1 MDIFMV
7 INIKMSSL
15 IQALDSKQVGENGT
29 YEYTWAANSSSIE
42 EKLVQINFQLVRN
55 KNINYSLKTNFY
67 LLLSNLKELYDNND
81 TTIDYKKY
89 ITMLYKMIGYTRDI
103 IGGKGEYE
111 LSFMMIRYFY
121 SFFPELGIEFIPTL
135 VQLGDKE
142 HPFGSWKDLKYLC
155 NHCKAS
161 YINDNTRVKS
171 GMYDEIIEKCCNLYN
186 EQLRKDYENM
196 EDSHYNISLVAKWI
210 PRENKKF
217 GWLFYKLA
225 ESYFENYM
233 RYAKSLEQQILAR
246 KKCYMEYRRI
256 VSALNKKLDT
266 LQIKQCG
273 NTWSQI
279 NFNNVTSI
287 SMMKQKL
294 AFFNQKKNGKL
305 RYEDR
310 KDRVQC
316 AKNFEAYINDKN
328 VEIKGKRVSTVD
340 FTKEALRL
348 LNSNFNFQNEPQIIL
363 LNKQWESNKSQ
374 NKKLG
379 KMIAMVDT
387 SRSMDGEPLHAAIA
401 MGIRIAE
408 MSSLG
413 KRIMT
418 FSAKP
423 EWVNLENASN
433 FTNCVEKIQKADWG
447 MNTNFFAA
455 MKLILD
461 AIVETKLPPS
471 EVKDMVLV
479 ILSDMQIDEA
489 ERRKDGNR
497 DTMFKKIS
505 KLYKKVGMEHYG
517 EPLVPP
523 HILFWNLRNTN
534 GFPNL
539 ASEKNTSMM
548 SGINPALMN
557 VFCEEGMES
566 LSQYTPWN
574 VLQKSL
580 NDERYSVLQNKANN
594 FLK

>member
-1 MDIFMV
+1 
-7 INIKMSSL
+7 
-15 IQALDSKQVGENGT
+15 
-29 YEYTWAANSSSIE
+29 
-42 EKLVQINFQLVRN
+42 
-55 KNINYSLKTNFY
+55 
-67 LLLSNLKELYDNND
+67 
-81 TTIDYKKY
+81 
-89 ITMLYKMIGYTRDI
+89 
-103 IGGKGEYE
+103 
-111 LSFMMIRYFY
+111 
-121 SFFPELGIEFIPTL
+121 
-135 VQLGDKE
+135 
-142 HPFGSWKDLKYLC
+142 
-155 NHCKAS
+155 
-161 YINDNTRVKS
+161 
-171 GMYDEIIEKCCNLYN
+171 
-186 EQLRKDYENM
+186 M

-225 ESYFENYM
+225 ESYFANYM
-233 RYAKSLEQQILAR
+233 SRAKYSEQQRLAR
-246 KKCYMEYRRI
+246 RKCYMDYRRI

-273 NTWSQI
+273 NNWSKI

-287 SMMKQKL
+287 SMMKQKE
-294 AFFNQKKNGKL
+294 AFLNKKKNGQP
-305 RYEDR
+305 RYENSEDR
-310 KDRVQC
+310 IQC
-316 AKNFEAYINDKN
+316 AKNFEAYINDKH

-340 FTKEALRL
+340 FTKEAIRL
-348 LNSNFNFQNEPQIIL
+348 LNTNWDFQKEPQIIL

-387 SRSMDGEPLHAAIA
+387 SGSMEGEPLYAAIA

-413 KRIMT
+413 KRVMT

-423 EWVNLENASN
+423 MWINLDNAPN
-433 FTNCVEKIQKADWG
+433 FTTCVEEIMKANWG

-489 ERRKDGNR
+489 DRSGNR
-497 DTMFKKIS
+497 YTMFQKIG
-505 KLYKKVGMEHYG
+505 KLYNKVGMEHYG

-539 ASEKNTSMM
+539 STEKNTSMM
-548 SGINPALMN
+548 SGINPVLMN

-574 VLQKSL
+574 VLEKSL

>member
-1 MDIFMV
+1 
-7 INIKMSSL
+7 MSR
-15 IQALDSKQVGENGT
+15 AK
-29 YEYTWAANSSSIE
+29 
-42 EKLVQINFQLVRN
+42 
-55 KNINYSLKTNFY
+55 YS
-67 LLLSNLKELYDNND
+67 
-81 TTIDYKKY
+81 
-89 ITMLYKMIGYTRDI
+89 
-103 IGGKGEYE
+103 
-111 LSFMMIRYFY
+111 
-121 SFFPELGIEFIPTL
+121 
-135 VQLGDKE
+135 
-142 HPFGSWKDLKYLC
+142 
-155 NHCKAS
+155 
-161 YINDNTRVKS
+161 
-171 GMYDEIIEKCCNLYN
+171 
-186 EQLRKDYENM
+186 
-196 EDSHYNISLVAKWI
+196 
-210 PRENKKF
+210 
-217 GWLFYKLA
+217 
-225 ESYFENYM
+225 
-233 RYAKSLEQQILAR
+233 EQQRLAR
-246 KKCYMEYRRI
+246 RKCYMDYRRI

-273 NTWSQI
+273 NNWSKI

-287 SMMKQKL
+287 SMMKQKE
-294 AFFNQKKNGKL
+294 AFLNKKKNGQP
-305 RYEDR
+305 RYENSEDR
-310 KDRVQC
+310 IQC
-316 AKNFEAYINDKN
+316 AKNFEAYINDKH

-340 FTKEALRL
+340 FTKEAIRL
-348 LNSNFNFQNEPQIIL
+348 LNTNWDFQKEPQIIL

-387 SRSMDGEPLHAAIA
+387 SGSMEGEPLYAAIA

-413 KRIMT
+413 KRVMT

-423 EWVNLENASN
+423 MWINLDNAPN
-433 FTNCVEKIQKADWG
+433 FTTCVEEIMKANWG

-489 ERRKDGNR
+489 DRSGNR
-497 DTMFKKIS
+497 YTMFQKIG
-505 KLYKKVGMEHYG
+505 KLYNKVGMEHYG

-539 ASEKNTSMM
+539 STEKNTSMM
-548 SGINPALMN
+548 SGINPVLMN

-574 VLQKSL
+574 VLEKSL

>member
-1 MDIFMV
+1 
-7 INIKMSSL
+7 MSSL

-29 YEYTWAANSSSIE
+29 YEYKWAANSSSIE
-42 EKLVQINFQLVRN
+42 EKLVQINFQIVRN
-55 KNINYSLKTNFY
+55 QHSVSSFIPNFYSLLT
-67 LLLSNLKELYDNND
+67 NLKELYDNND

-89 ITMLYKMIGYTRDI
+89 IGILYKMIGYTRDI
-103 IGGKGEYE
+103 INGKGEYE
-111 LSFMMIRYFY
+111 LTFMMVRYFY
-121 SFFPELGIEFIPTL
+121 FFFPQLAIEFIPTL
-135 VQLGDKE
+135 VELGYKE
-142 HPFGSWKDLKYLC
+142 HPYGSWKDLKYLC
-155 NHCKAS
+155 NHCRNS
-161 YINDNTRVKS
+161 YITDTNAKYD
-171 GMYDEIIEKCCNLYN
+171 MYYEIIEKCCNLYN
-186 EQLRKDYENM
+186 EQLKKDYENM
-196 EDSHYNISLVAKWI
+196 NDSHYNISLVAKWI

-233 RYAKSLEQQILAR
+233 RHAKSSEQQRLAR
-246 KKCYMEYRRI
+246 RKCYMDYRRI
-256 VSALNKKLDT
+256 ISTLNKKLDT
-266 LQIKQCG
+266 LQIKQCD

-287 SMMKQKL
+287 SMMKQNE
-294 AFFNQKKNGKL
+294 AFLNKKKNGQPK
-305 RYEDR
+305 YEDR
-310 KDRVQC
+310 EDRIQC
-316 AKNFEAYINDKN
+316 AKKFEDYINDKN

-340 FTKEALRL
+340 FTKEAIRL
-348 LNSNFNFQNEPQIIL
+348 LNTNLNFQNEPQIIL

-374 NKKLG
+374 NRKLG

-387 SRSMDGEPLHAAIA
+387 SGSMDGEPLYAAIA
-401 MGIRIAE
+401 MGVRIAE

-413 KRIMT
+413 KRVMT
-418 FSAKP
+418 FSSIP
-423 EWVNLENASN
+423 TWVNLENAHN
-433 FTNCVEKIQKADWG
+433 FTSCVEEIQKADWCF
-447 MNTNFFAA
+447 NTNFFAA
-455 MKLILD
+455 MNLILD

-489 ERRKDGNR
+489 DRSGNRNR

-557 VFCEEGMES
+557 VFCQEGIES
-566 LSQYTPWN
+566 LSQYSPWN
-574 VLQKSL
+574 VLEKSL
-580 NDERYSVLQNKANN
+580 NDERYSVLQNKANV

>member
-1 MDIFMV
+1 
-7 INIKMSSL
+7 
-15 IQALDSKQVGENGT
+15 
-29 YEYTWAANSSSIE
+29 
-42 EKLVQINFQLVRN
+42 
-55 KNINYSLKTNFY
+55 
-67 LLLSNLKELYDNND
+67 
-81 TTIDYKKY
+81 
-89 ITMLYKMIGYTRDI
+89 
-103 IGGKGEYE
+103 
-111 LSFMMIRYFY
+111 
-121 SFFPELGIEFIPTL
+121 
-135 VQLGDKE
+135 
-142 HPFGSWKDLKYLC
+142 
-155 NHCKAS
+155 
-161 YINDNTRVKS
+161 
-171 GMYDEIIEKCCNLYN
+171 
-186 EQLRKDYENM
+186 M

-225 ESYFENYM
+225 ESYFANYM
-233 RYAKSLEQQILAR
+233 RHAKYSEQQRLAR
-246 KKCYMEYRRI
+246 RKCYMDYRRI

-273 NTWSQI
+273 NNWSKI

-287 SMMKQKL
+287 SMMKQKE
-294 AFFNQKKNGKL
+294 AFLNKKKNGQP
-305 RYEDR
+305 RYENREDR
-310 KDRVQC
+310 IQC
-316 AKNFEAYINDKN
+316 AKNFEAYINDKH

-340 FTKEALRL
+340 FTKEAIRL
-348 LNSNFNFQNEPQIIL
+348 LNTNWDFQKEPQIIL

-387 SRSMDGEPLHAAIA
+387 SGSMEGEPLYAAIA

-413 KRIMT
+413 KRVMT

-423 EWVNLENASN
+423 MWINLDNAPN
-433 FTNCVEKIQKADWG
+433 FTTCVEEIMKANWG

-489 ERRKDGNR
+489 DRSGNR
-497 DTMFKKIS
+497 YTMFQKIG
-505 KLYKKVGMEHYG
+505 KLYNKVGMEHYG

-539 ASEKNTSMM
+539 STEKNTSMM
-548 SGINPALMN
+548 SGINPVLMN

-574 VLQKSL
+574 VLEKSL

>member
-1 MDIFMV
+1 
-7 INIKMSSL
+7 MSSL

-55 KNINYSLKTNFY
+55 QHRESSLIPNFY

-89 ITMLYKMIGYTRDI
+89 IAMLYKMVGYTRDI
-103 IGGKGEYE
+103 IIGKGEYE
-111 LSFMMIRYFY
+111 LTFMMVRYFY
-121 SFFPELGIEFIPTL
+121 FFFPQLAIEFIPTL
-135 VQLGDKE
+135 TQLGDKE
-142 HPFGSWKDLKYLC
+142 HPYGSWKDLKYLC
-155 NHCKAS
+155 NHCKNS
-161 YINDNTRVKS
+161 YKTDTRAKD

-196 EDSHYNISLVAKWI
+196 EDSHYNISLVAKWV

-225 ESYFENYM
+225 ESYFEKYM
-233 RYAKSLEQQILAR
+233 RYAKSSEQQRLAKR
-246 KKCYMEYRRI
+246 KCYRDYRRI
-256 VSALNKKLDT
+256 VSELNKKLDT
-266 LQIKQCG
+266 LQIKQCD
-273 NTWSQI
+273 NSWSQI
-279 NFNNVTSI
+279 KFNNVTSI
-287 SMMKQKL
+287 SMMKQKEAL
-294 AFFNQKKNGKL
+294 LNKKKNGQS

-310 KDRVQC
+310 EDRIQC
-316 AKNFEAYINDKN
+316 AKNFEVYINDKN

-340 FTKEALRL
+340 FTKEAIRL
-348 LNSNFNFQNEPQIIL
+348 LNSNYNFQNEPQIIL

-374 NKKLG
+374 NRKLG

-387 SRSMDGEPLHAAIA
+387 SGSMNGEPLYAAIA

-413 KRIMT
+413 KRVMT

-423 EWVNLENASN
+423 KWINLENAHN
-433 FTNCVEKIQKADWG
+433 FTTCVEEIQKADWD

-455 MKLILD
+455 MNLILD

-479 ILSDMQIDEA
+479 ILSDMQIDYADRCE
-489 ERRKDGNR
+489 NR
-497 DTMFKKIS
+497 DTMFNKIS
-505 KLYKKVGMEHYG
+505 KLYKKVGMKHYG

-539 ASEKNTSMM
+539 STEKNSSMM

-574 VLQKSL
+574 VLEKSL
-580 NDERYSVLQNKANN
+580 NDERYSVLQNNANDFFEMN
-594 FLK
+594 

>member
-1 MDIFMV
+1 
-7 INIKMSSL
+7 MSSL

-29 YEYTWAANSSSIE
+29 YEYTWAANSNSIE
-42 EKLVQINFQLVRN
+42 EKMVQLNFQLVR
-55 KNINYSLKTNFY
+55 KQHSESLLIPNFY
-67 LLLSNLKELYDNND
+67 LLLTNLKELYDNND

-89 ITMLYKMIGYTRDI
+89 IANLYKMIGYTRDI
-103 IGGKGEYE
+103 ISGKGEYE

-121 SFFPELGIEFIPTL
+121 SFFPQLAIEFIPTL
-135 VQLGDKE
+135 VQLDDKE
-142 HPFGSWKDLKYLC
+142 HPYGSWKDLKYLC
-155 NHCKAS
+155 NHCKNS
-161 YINDNTRVKS
+161 YKTDTRAKD

-196 EDSHYNISLVAKWI
+196 NDSHYNISLVAKWI

-225 ESYFENYM
+225 ESYFVNYM
-233 RYAKSLEQQILAR
+233 RHAKSLEQQRLAKR
-246 KKCYMEYRRI
+246 KCYMDYRRI

-266 LQIKQCG
+266 LQIKQCD

-279 NFNNVTSI
+279 DFNNVTSI

-294 AFFNQKKNGKL
+294 AFFNQKKNGQP
-305 RYEDR
+305 RYEEREDR
-310 KDRVQC
+310 IQC
-316 AKNFEAYINDKN
+316 AKQFEAYINDKN

-340 FTKEALRL
+340 FTKEAIRL
-348 LNSNFNFQNEPQIIL
+348 LNTNYNFQNEPQIIL

-374 NKKLG
+374 NRKLG

-387 SRSMDGEPLHAAIA
+387 SGSMNGEPLHAAIA

-413 KRIMT
+413 KRVMT

-423 EWVNLENASN
+423 RWVNLENAHN
-433 FTNCVEKIQKADWG
+433 FTTCVEEIQKADWD

-471 EVKDMVLV
+471 EVKDMVFV

-489 ERRKDGNR
+489 ERSESR

-505 KLYKKVGMEHYG
+505 KLYEKVGMEHYG
-517 EPLVPP
+517 EALVPP

-557 VFCEEGMES
+557 VFCEEGMET
-566 LSQYTPWN
+566 LSQYSPWN
-574 VLQKSL
+574 VLAKSL
-580 NDERYSVLQNKANN
+580 NDERYNVLQNKANN

>member
-1 MDIFMV
+1 
-7 INIKMSSL
+7 MSSL
-15 IQALDSKQVGENGT
+15 IQTLDSKQVGENGT
-29 YEYTWAANSSSIE
+29 YEYTWAANSNSIE
-42 EKLVQINFQLVRN
+42 EKMVQINFQLVR
-55 KNINYSLKTNFY
+55 KQHSESSLIPNFY
-67 LLLSNLKELYDNND
+67 LLLTNLKELYDNKD

-89 ITMLYKMIGYTRDI
+89 IGMLYKMIGYTRDI
-103 IGGKGEYE
+103 VSGKGEYD
-111 LSFMMIRYFY
+111 LTFMMIRYFY

-142 HPFGSWKDLKYLC
+142 HPYGSWKDLKYLC
-155 NHCKAS
+155 NHCKKS
-161 YINDNTRVKS
+161 YISDTRAKN

-225 ESYFENYM
+225 ESYFANYM
-233 RYAKSLEQQILAR
+233 RHAKYSEQQILAR
-246 KKCYMEYRRI
+246 RKCYMDYRRI

-266 LQIKQCG
+266 LQIKQCD
-273 NTWSQI
+273 NNWSKI

-287 SMMKQKL
+287 SMMKQKE
-294 AFFNQKKNGKL
+294 AFLNKKKNGQP
-305 RYEDR
+305 RYENREDR
-310 KDRVQC
+310 IQC
-316 AKNFEAYINDKN
+316 AKNFEAYINDKH

-340 FTKEALRL
+340 FTKEAIRL
-348 LNSNFNFQNEPQIIL
+348 LNTNWDFQNESQIIL

-387 SRSMDGEPLHAAIA
+387 SGSMEGEPLYAAIA

-413 KRIMT
+413 KRVMT

-423 EWVNLENASN
+423 KWINLDNAPN
-433 FTNCVEKIQKADWG
+433 FTTCVEEIMKANWG

-489 ERRKDGNR
+489 DRSGNR
-497 DTMFKKIS
+497 YTMFQKIG
-505 KLYKKVGMEHYG
+505 KLYNKVGMEHYG
-517 EPLVPP
+517 ELLVPP

-539 ASEKNTSMM
+539 STEKNTSMM
-548 SGINPALMN
+548 SGINPVLMN

-574 VLQKSL
+574 VLEKSL

>member
-1 MDIFMV
+1 
-7 INIKMSSL
+7 MSSL

-29 YEYTWAANSSSIE
+29 YEYTWAANRGSIE
-42 EKLVQINFQLVRN
+42 EKLVQLNFQLVRN
-55 KNINYSLKTNFY
+55 KNNASSLKQNIY
-67 LLLSNLKELYDNND
+67 LLLTNLKVLYDNND
-81 TTIDYKKY
+81 TNIDYKKY
-89 ITMLYKMIGYTRDI
+89 ITEFYKMIGYTRDI
-103 IGGKGEYE
+103 ISGKGEYE
-111 LSFMMIRYFY
+111 LTFMMICSFY
-121 SFFPELGIEFIPTL
+121 SYFPKLGIEFIPTL
-135 VQLGDKE
+135 VQLDDKE
-142 HPFGSWKDLKYLC
+142 HPYGSWKDLKYLC
-155 NHCKAS
+155 NYCKNS
-161 YINDNTRVKS
+161 YKTDTRTKD
-171 GMYDEIIEKCCNLYN
+171 GMYNEIIEKCCNLYN

-196 EDSHYNISLVAKWI
+196 EDSHYNISLVAKWV

-225 ESYFENYM
+225 ESYFEKYM
-233 RYAKSLEQQILAR
+233 RYAKSSEQQRLAR
-246 KKCYMEYRRI
+246 KKCYRDYRRI
-256 VSALNKKLDT
+256 VSSLNKKLDT
-266 LQIKQCG
+266 LQIKQCD
-273 NTWSQI
+273 NSWSQI

-287 SMMKQKL
+287 SVMKQKE
-294 AFFNQKKNGKL
+294 AFLNKKKNGQS

-310 KDRVQC
+310 EDRVQC

-340 FTKEALRL
+340 FTKEAIRL
-348 LNSNFNFQNEPQIIL
+348 LDSNFNFENEPQIIL

-374 NKKLG
+374 NRKLG

-387 SRSMDGEPLHAAIA
+387 SGSMDGEPLYAAIA
-401 MGIRIAE
+401 MGVRIAE

-413 KRIMT
+413 KRVMT

-423 EWVNLENASN
+423 KWINLENAHN
-433 FTNCVEKIQKADWG
+433 FTTCVKEIHKAKWD

-455 MKLILD
+455 MNLILD
-461 AIVETKLPPS
+461 AIIETKLPPS

-479 ILSDMQIDEA
+479 ILSDMQIDA
-489 ERRKDGNR
+489 ADRNGNIKR
-497 DTMFKKIS
+497 DTMFQKIS

-574 VLQKSL
+574 MLEKTL
-580 NDERYSVLQNKANN
+580 NDERYSVLQNNAND

>member
-1 MDIFMV
+1 
-7 INIKMSSL
+7 MSTL
-15 IQALDSKQVGENGT
+15 IQGLDSKQVGENGT

-55 KNINYSLKTNFY
+55 QNSKFSFIPNFY
-67 LLLSNLKELYDNND
+67 LLLTNLKELYDNND

-89 ITMLYKMIGYTRDI
+89 IGMLYKMIGYTRDI
-103 IGGKGEYE
+103 ISGKGEYE

-121 SFFPELGIEFIPTL
+121 SFFPQLAIEFIPTL
-135 VQLGDKE
+135 VQLDDKE
-142 HPFGSWKDLKYLC
+142 HPYGSWKDLKYLC
-155 NHCKAS
+155 NHCKNS
-161 YINDNTRVKS
+161 YKTDTIAKD

-196 EDSHYNISLVAKWI
+196 EDSHYNISLVAKWV

-233 RYAKSLEQQILAR
+233 RHAKSVEQQRLAKR
-246 KKCYMEYRRI
+246 KCYMKYRRI

-266 LQIKQCG
+266 LQIKQCD

-287 SMMKQKL
+287 TMMKQKL
-294 AFFNQKKNGKL
+294 AFFNQKKNGQP
-305 RYEDR
+305 RYENREDR
-310 KDRVQC
+310 IQC

-340 FTKEALRL
+340 FTKEAIRL
-348 LNSNFNFQNEPQIIL
+348 LDTNFNFKNEPQIIL
-363 LNKQWESNKSQ
+363 LNKQWENNKSQ
-374 NKKLG
+374 NRKLG

-387 SRSMDGEPLHAAIA
+387 SGSMNGEPLYAAIA
-401 MGIRIAE
+401 MGVRIAE

-413 KRIMT
+413 KRVMT

-423 EWVNLENASN
+423 TWVNLENAHN
-433 FTNCVEKIQKADWG
+433 FTTCVEKIQKADWG

-455 MKLILD
+455 MNLILD
-461 AIVETKLPPS
+461 AIIETKLPPC

-489 ERRKDGNR
+489 QKRKDGNR
-497 DTMFKKIS
+497 DTMFQNIS
-505 KLYKKVGMEHYG
+505 KLYEKVGMEHYG
-517 EPLVPP
+517 EPLLPP

-539 ASEKNTSMM
+539 STEQNTSMM

-557 VFCEEGMES
+557 IFCEEGMES

-580 NDERYSVLQNKANN
+580 NDERYSVLQKNANN
-594 FLK
+594 LLK

>member
-1 MDIFMV
+1 
-7 INIKMSSL
+7 MSSL

-42 EKLVQINFQLVRN
+42 EKIVQINFQLVRN
-55 KNINYSLKTNFY
+55 QHSESSLIPNFY
-67 LLLSNLKELYDNND
+67 LLLTNLKEMYDNND
-81 TTIDYKKY
+81 RTIDYKKY
-89 ITMLYKMIGYTRDI
+89 IAILYKMIGYTRDI
-103 IGGKGEYE
+103 INGKGEYE
-111 LSFMMIRYFY
+111 LTFIMIRYFY

-142 HPFGSWKDLKYLC
+142 HPYGSWKDLKYLC
-155 NHCKAS
+155 NHCKTS
-161 YINDNTRVKS
+161 YKTDAMVK
-171 GMYDEIIEKCCNLYN
+171 GNMYDEIIEKCCNLYN

-225 ESYFENYM
+225 ESYFANYM
-233 RYAKSLEQQILAR
+233 RHAKSPEQQRLAR
-246 KKCYMEYRRI
+246 RKCYMDYRRI

-266 LQIKQCG
+266 LQIKQCD
-273 NTWSQI
+273 NTWCKI

-287 SMMKQKL
+287 SMVKQKE
-294 AFFNQKKNGKL
+294 AFLNKKKNGKTK
-305 RYEDR
+305 YEDR
-310 KDRVQC
+310 EDRIQC
-316 AKNFEAYINDKN
+316 AKNFEAYIKSKDVK
-328 VEIKGKRVSTVD
+328 IKGKRVSTID
-340 FTKEALRL
+340 FTKEAIRL
-348 LNSNFNFQNEPQIIL
+348 LNTNWDFQNEPQIIL
-363 LNKQWESNKSQ
+363 LNKQWENNRSQ
-374 NKKLG
+374 NRKLG

-387 SRSMDGEPLHAAIA
+387 SGSMGGEPLYAAIA
-401 MGIRIAE
+401 MGVRIAE

-413 KRIMT
+413 KRVMT
-418 FSAKP
+418 FSAEP
-423 EWVNLENASN
+423 TWINLEKAPN
-433 FTNCVEKIQKADWG
+433 FTTCVEEIQKANWG
-447 MNTNFFAA
+447 FNTNFFAA
-455 MKLILD
+455 MNLILD

-479 ILSDMQIDEA
+479 ILSDMQIDQA
-489 ERRKDGNR
+489 DKTRNR
-497 DTMFKKIS
+497 DTMFQKIS
-505 KLYKKVGMEHYG
+505 KLYNKVGMEHYG
-517 EPLVPP
+517 EPLLPP

-580 NDERYSVLQNKANN
+580 NDERYSVLQNKANM

>member
-1 MDIFMV
+1 
-7 INIKMSSL
+7 MSSL
-15 IQALDSKQVGENGT
+15 IQTLDSKQVGENGT
-29 YEYTWAANSSSIE
+29 YEYTWAANSNSIE
-42 EKLVQINFQLVRN
+42 EKMVQINFQLVRKQN
-55 KNINYSLKTNFY
+55 EKSLLIPKIY
-67 LLLSNLKELYDNND
+67 LLLTNLKELYDNND

-89 ITMLYKMIGYTRDI
+89 IGMFYKMIGYTRDI
-103 IGGKGEYE
+103 VSGKGEYE
-111 LSFMMIRYFY
+111 LSFIMVRYFY
-121 SFFPELGIEFIPTL
+121 SFFPELAIEFIPTL
-135 VQLGDKE
+135 VRLGDKE
-142 HPFGSWKDLKYLC
+142 HPYGSWKDLKYLC
-155 NHCKAS
+155 NHCKKS
-161 YINDNTRVKS
+161 YISDTRAIN

-225 ESYFENYM
+225 ESYFANYM
-233 RYAKSLEQQILAR
+233 SRAKYSEQQRLAR
-246 KKCYMEYRRI
+246 RKCYMDYRRI

-273 NTWSQI
+273 NNWSKI

-287 SMMKQKL
+287 SMMKQKE
-294 AFFNQKKNGKL
+294 AFLNKKKNGQP
-305 RYEDR
+305 RYENSEDR
-310 KDRVQC
+310 IQC
-316 AKNFEAYINDKN
+316 AKNFEAYINDKH

-340 FTKEALRL
+340 FTKEAIRL
-348 LNSNFNFQNEPQIIL
+348 LNTNWDFQNESQIIL

-387 SRSMDGEPLHAAIA
+387 SGSMEGEPLYAAIA

-413 KRIMT
+413 KRVMT

-423 EWVNLENASN
+423 MWINLDNAPN
-433 FTNCVEKIQKADWG
+433 FTTCVEEIMKANWG

-489 ERRKDGNR
+489 DRSGNR
-497 DTMFKKIS
+497 YTMFQKIG
-505 KLYKKVGMEHYG
+505 KLYNKVGMEHYG

-539 ASEKNTSMM
+539 STEKNTSMM
-548 SGINPALMN
+548 SGINPVLMN

-574 VLQKSL
+574 VLEKSL
-580 NDERYSVLQNKANN
+580 NDERYSDLQNKANN

>member
-1 MDIFMV
+1 MF
-7 INIKMSSL
+7 SL

-55 KNINYSLKTNFY
+55 QHRESSLIPNFY
-67 LLLSNLKELYDNND
+67 LLLSNLKELYDNKD

-89 ITMLYKMIGYTRDI
+89 IAILYKMIGYTRDI
-103 IGGKGEYE
+103 IAGKGEYE

-121 SFFPELGIEFIPTL
+121 SFFPQLAIEFIPTL
-135 VQLGDKE
+135 VHPYGDKE
-142 HPFGSWKDLKYLC
+142 HPYGSWKDLKYLC
-155 NHCKAS
+155 NHCKNS
-161 YINDNTRVKS
+161 YTIDTRTKS

-233 RYAKSLEQQILAR
+233 RYAKSSEQQRLAR
-246 KKCYMEYRRI
+246 KKCYMDYRRI
-256 VSALNKKLDT
+256 VSALNKKLNT
-266 LQIKQCG
+266 LQIKQCD

-287 SMMKQKL
+287 SIMKQKL
-294 AFFNQKKNGKL
+294 AFFNQKKNGQQ

-310 KDRVQC
+310 EDRIQC

-340 FTKEALRL
+340 FTKEARRL
-348 LNSNFNFQNEPQIIL
+348 LYTNRNFKNEPQIIL

-374 NKKLG
+374 NRKLG

-387 SRSMDGEPLHAAIA
+387 SGSMNGDTLHAAIA

-413 KRIMT
+413 KRVMT

-423 EWVNLENASN
+423 TWVNLENAHN
-433 FTNCVEKIQKADWG
+433 FTSCVEEIQKANWG

-455 MKLILD
+455 MNLILD

-479 ILSDMQIDEA
+479 ILSDMQIDQADRSE
-489 ERRKDGNR
+489 KR
-497 DTMFKKIS
+497 DTMFQKIS
-505 KLYKKVGMEHYG
+505 KRYKKVGMEYYG

-539 ASEKNTSMM
+539 STEKNTSMM

-574 VLQKSL
+574 VLEKSL
-580 NDERYSVLQNKANN
+580 NDERYGVLQNNANN